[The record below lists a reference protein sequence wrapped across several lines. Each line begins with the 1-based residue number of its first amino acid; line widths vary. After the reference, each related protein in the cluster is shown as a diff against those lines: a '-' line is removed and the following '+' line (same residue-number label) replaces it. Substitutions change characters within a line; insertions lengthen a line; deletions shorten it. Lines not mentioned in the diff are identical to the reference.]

1 MSTRKPTAK
10 LMALLSAAS
19 VPRGMEVGKIAS
31 QGPWIVVED
40 VRNHRLLR
48 FKAVQ
53 TGR

>member
-1 MSTRKPTAK
+1 
-10 LMALLSAAS
+10 MALLSAAS
-19 VPRGMEVGKIAS
+19 VLRGMEVGKIAS